1 MGESCKEVREFCRSN
16 GQNEYS
22 PRKLKFS
29 RGGGGRCITGT
40 WTSTIIVFI
49 SRKEK
54 AQSAM
59 PLTTKNDRY
68 AWNMKRQD

>member
-29 RGGGGRCITGT
+29 RGGGGGGVKLELEIAQKLF
-40 WTSTIIVFI
+40 SLA
-49 SRKEK
+49 EK
-54 AQSAM
+54 KKPKVPCLLQQKM
-59 PLTTKNDRY
+59 IG
-68 AWNMKRQD
+68 MHEI